1 MPLRRRRGLCAALQ
15 EDGESLWFLNRGV
28 TVPGLLGSVLTQPH
42 ELGAAV
48 PGLDLS
54 SLGTGLQGC
63 SEHRDK

>member
-1 MPLRRRRGLCAALQ
+1 MK
-15 EDGESLWFLNRGV
+15 EDGESLWFLNTGV
-28 TVPGLLGSVLTQPH
+28 TVPGLLDSVLTQPH

-48 PGLDLS
+48 PVLDLG